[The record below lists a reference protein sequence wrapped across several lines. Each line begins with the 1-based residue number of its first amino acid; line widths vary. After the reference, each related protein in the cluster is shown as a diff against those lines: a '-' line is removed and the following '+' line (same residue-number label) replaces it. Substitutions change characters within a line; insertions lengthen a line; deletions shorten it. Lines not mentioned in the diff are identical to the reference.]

1 MANSPDR
8 IVAIVQARMGSTRLP
23 GKVLM
28 ELGGS
33 TVLSRVLARL
43 RRSRWIDQIVVA
55 TTSSGLDHVIDLECQ
70 RIGVC
75 CFRGSEDDV
84 LDRFYQ
90 TAQNYHAEAVVRI
103 TADCPLTDPGLVD
116 DVIQVFQNQHADYAN
131 NTVLRT
137 YPRGLDVEVF
147 TYAALSQAWQEAS
160 KRYEREHV
168 TPYFYEHPTLFRMTS
183 ASGQTDYSRYRWT
196 LDTLEDLRLIRA
208 IYARFRNEDDFSW
221 LDVIAV
227 LEKEPQLAE
236 LNGHVLQ
243 KSLHGD

>member
-1 MANSPDR
+1 MAKSAAR

-55 TTSSGLDHVIDLECQ
+55 TTCSGLDHVIDLECQ
-70 RIGVC
+70 RMGVA

-84 LDRFYQ
+84 LDRFYRA
-90 TAQNYHAEAVVRI
+90 AQKYHAEAVVRI
-103 TADCPLTDPGLVD
+103 TADCPLTDPELVD
-116 DVIQVFQNQHADYAN
+116 DVIRVFRNQHADYAN
-131 NTVLRT
+131 NTVSRT

-183 ASGQTDYSRYRWT
+183 ANGQTDYSRYRWT
-196 LDTLEDLRLIRA
+196 LDTDEDLRLIRA
-208 IYARFRNEDDFSW
+208 IYARFRNQDDFSW
-221 LDVIAV
+221 LDAIAV
-227 LEKEPQLAE
+227 MEKEPQLAE
-236 LNGHVLQ
+236 LNGNVLQ
-243 KSLHGD
+243 KSLHGE